1 MKWSTYLEFMSY
13 GNPSSSGDPDIMG
26 TYIGISIPMKWID
39 DHATRWVNNPTFGS
53 WRNMDGCNIVCVR
66 LSIWSR
72 HANGI
77 LWLVHLV
84 NPYML
89 FRFLDIA
96 DNALADNFAH

>member
-1 MKWSTYLEFMSY
+1 MVIHPLVEIQTLWVH
-13 GNPSSSGDPDIMG
+13 
-26 TYIGISIPMKWID
+26 IGISILMKWID

-72 HANGI
+72 VRIGPWRFHANGI

-84 NPYML
+84 NPFML
-89 FRFLDIA
+89 FRFVEIA